1 MRKITAV
8 ILAAFLL
15 SSCRPSEGGPRPPA
29 ETAAP
34 VPLRLYPDEVEF
46 WQRLM
51 ERDFQKPGIHHWD
64 MAALSADQVILELRK
79 RNGRY

>member
-1 MRKITAV
+1 MSKITAV

-15 SSCRPSEGGPRPPA
+15 ASCRPSEGGLRPSV

-34 VPLRLYPDEVEF
+34 APLRLYPDEVEF

-51 ERDFQKPGIHHWD
+51 ERDYQKGGFISWER
-64 MAALSADQVILELRK
+64 AALSADRVILELRK